1 MDVPNGQV
9 SLTRAGEKL
18 ASSLSRYTCKV
29 IAGGRQPDGADYN
42 FRRATAGGRG
52 L

>member
-1 MDVPNGQV
+1 MDVRNGQV

-29 IAGGRQPDGADYN
+29 IAGGRQPEGADYLLPESN
-42 FRRATAGGRG
+42 SRGRG

>member
-9 SLTRAGEKL
+9 SLTMAGEKL
-18 ASSLSRYTCKV
+18 SSSLSRYTCKV
-29 IAGGRQPDGADYN
+29 IAGGRQPEGADYN
-42 FRRATAGGRG
+42 FRRATVGESG